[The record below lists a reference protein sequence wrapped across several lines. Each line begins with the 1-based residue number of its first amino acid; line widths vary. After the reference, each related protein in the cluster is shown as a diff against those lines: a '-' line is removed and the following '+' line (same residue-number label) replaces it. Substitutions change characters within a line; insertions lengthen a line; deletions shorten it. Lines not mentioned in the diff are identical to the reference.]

1 MDTKRWFGVVA
12 ATLLMGVLI
21 GFGVGRGTAPEP
33 EPARQFTVGH
43 FGGFEVPCLYRYD
56 VVNGQTWIVAPFHE
70 RKGCWE
76 EVPEPNGLPPNE
88 D

>member
-33 EPARQFTVGH
+33 EPEPARQFTVGH
-43 FGGFEVPCLYRYD
+43 YGSRHHYLYRYD
-56 VVNGQTWIVAPFHE
+56 VVNGQTWIVLPF
-70 RKGCWE
+70 KGCWE